1 MIKFI
6 KREWIK
12 ICLVLIG
19 LAIILGYIW
28 ICDSIAKDFE
38 KIEKYITED
47 SYETD
52 TNNKE
57 NITNKNNIKVFLDE
71 TNESVL
77 QESILSRSNRAL
89 ANIEYLKLEE
99 MEKITEE
106 LKRFNDNYKKTVLY
120 ENGLSDTLD
129 LE

>member
-1 MIKFI
+1 M
-6 KREWIK
+6 
-12 ICLVLIG
+12 
-19 LAIILGYIW
+19 GYIW

-47 SYETD
+47 SSNTYETE
-52 TNNKE
+52 TINTSNKE

-77 QESILSRSNRAL
+77 QESILLRSNRAL

-106 LKRFNDNYKKTVLY
+106 LKKFNDNYKKTVLY
-120 ENGLSDTLD
+120 ENGLSDILD